1 MARPRQYRDPDVL
14 TRAMLAFWRHGYAGC
29 ALPVLE
35 AATGLR
41 ASSLYHRFGSKE
53 GLFEAVLV
61 HYLEKVVDWRI
72 QRYLQDP
79 DPVAGLQRFLDTTH
93 DYIDVAAGRPP
104 MACLLLNTAIE
115 HGPGDDRVTATVAA
129 GMARVEAAF
138 AATLVRAQASRQLAP
153 DADIRRLARQ
163 LLLGLQGLLVLSRVR
178 PEPDYLA
185 EASASLMACLPLLP
199 VPPSRQGAIDES
211 PAHAR

>member
-29 ALPVLE
+29 AVPELE

-53 GLFEAVLV
+53 GLFEAVLA

-79 DPVAGLQRFLDTTH
+79 DPVAGLRRFLDTTH
-93 DYIDVAAGRPP
+93 DYIDLAAGRLP

-115 HGPGDDRVTATVAA
+115 HAPAEDRVMATVAA

-138 AATLVRAQASRQLAP
+138 ATTLARAQATGQL
-153 DADIRRLARQ
+153 DAGADVARLARQ

-178 PEPDYLA
+178 PDPAYLQ
-185 EASASLMACLPLLP
+185 EACAALMAGLPLKP
-199 VPPSRQGAIDES
+199 ESRPRQGATDER
-211 PAHAR
+211 PAHA